1 MHNYTY
7 DGHDELKRRLKLIAE
22 QRDKARLL
30 AEQRDKAR
38 LLAEHREANVER
50 ERNLSAALEYITK
63 LLKAD
68 GQTHLATT
76 TQAIADGQMP
86 HLVR

>member
-7 DGHDELKRRLKLIAE
+7 DGHDELKRRLKLI
-22 QRDKARLL
+22 